1 MRFIQDS
8 SKKAIL
14 KKLLI
19 LFCVILAV
27 FATINGVWYF
37 GYQRRFE
44 SMAEHLEMDSFDLN
58 ESKTV
63 VRYFREVDDH
73 NIVLGMPTYLG
84 SGGRVALEKAEGC
97 IVEQDD
103 AGNIVG
109 GNGIHITLFIW
120 PRYFSGYLIGV
131 DFDDPLNDLW
141 AQTELNS
148 DLKPLYAE
156 EMDPESIA
164 FLTQLIEENRGE
176 IETMIRIA
184 EETLNIQIWN
194 D

>member
-1 MRFIQDS
+1 MYFFQDS
-8 SKKAIL
+8 GRKAIF

-27 FATINGVWYF
+27 FAAINGIWYF

-44 SMAEHLEMDSFDLN
+44 AMAEHLEMDSFDLN

-84 SGGRVALEKAEGC
+84 SGGRVSIEKAEGC

-109 GNGIHITLFIW
+109 SNGIHITMFIW

-131 DFDDPLNDLW
+131 DFDDPLQDLW
-141 AQTELNS
+141 IQTELNS

-156 EMDPESIA
+156 EMDPEIVA
-164 FLTQLIEENRGE
+164 FLSQLIEENRGE

-184 EETLNIQIWN
+184 EETLDIQIWN